1 MDRVK
6 EIKKRID
13 AINKEQRRLDKLI
26 EKQEE
31 DGIYSDKLYNSIN
44 ELEDEKNN
52 LSLELE
58 ALENKVH
65 GFTKQLRAL
74 HCI

>member
-1 MDRVK
+1 MERAK

-13 AINKEQRRLDKLI
+13 AINKEQRKLDKLI

-31 DGIYSDKLYNSIN
+31 DGIYSDQLYKSIN
-44 ELEDEKNN
+44 ELEEEKNN

-58 ALENKVH
+58 ALEN
-65 GFTKQLRAL
+65 
-74 HCI
+74 

>member
-26 EKQEE
+26 EKQKK
-31 DGIYSDKLYNSIN
+31 DGMYSDKIYNSIN
-44 ELEDEKNN
+44 GLEDEKNN

-58 ALENKVH
+58 SLEN
-65 GFTKQLRAL
+65 
-74 HCI
+74 

>member
-58 ALENKVH
+58 SLEN
-65 GFTKQLRAL
+65 
-74 HCI
+74 

>member
-1 MDRVK
+1 MNRVE

-13 AINKEQRRLDKLI
+13 AINKEQRKLDKLI

-44 ELEDEKNN
+44 ELEEEKNN

-58 ALENKVH
+58 ALEN
-65 GFTKQLRAL
+65 
-74 HCI
+74 

>member
-44 ELEDEKNN
+44 ELKDEKNN

-58 ALENKVH
+58 ALEN
-65 GFTKQLRAL
+65 
-74 HCI
+74 

>member
-52 LSLELE
+52 LSLEL
-58 ALENKVH
+58 
-65 GFTKQLRAL
+65 
-74 HCI
+74 

>member
-58 ALENKVH
+58 ALEN
-65 GFTKQLRAL
+65 
-74 HCI
+74 